1 MKHITLLIFSLLA
14 ISFVSKAQQGG
25 TKIKFHKDRP
35 VQILE
40 YSRLWDPNATSTSKR
55 KLRKSD
61 RFTDAEVDEIFRR
74 LGQDA
79 LLPKDIYKTGLQN
92 KAALAHYKAY
102 EQSSFSLLGYDF
114 SLVWIPK
121 DENAHMP
128 AELQPPTSEGSLW
141 YTSTQ
146 NLSKNGKSAAGAT
159 LAKAGTPVSA
169 ALASSAN
176 GSIQHST
183 ADMSGFTRNFLGC
196 LAITYSDMGF
206 LNVVPVYGAAFNAE
220 KDAPAIGRRYDM
232 ATSYHKYQWFPGRPA
247 SSLEREFGRSM
258 TVRVL
263 ESYTIE

>member
-1 MKHITLLIFSLLA
+1 MKRIALLIFSFLFLTTA
-14 ISFVSKAQQGG
+14 AEAQQGG
-25 TKIKFHKDRP
+25 MKIKFHKDRP
-35 VQILE
+35 VQIVE

-92 KAALAHYKAY
+92 KAALTHYKAY

-114 SLVWIPK
+114 SLVWIPQ

-146 NLSKNGKSAAGAT
+146 NLSKNGKSATGAA
-159 LAKAGTPVSA
+159 LAKAGTPIGAGS
-169 ALASSAN
+169 ASSGN
-176 GSIQHST
+176 GGIQHST
-183 ADMSGFTRNFLGC
+183 ADMSGYTKNFLGC
-196 LAITYSDMGF
+196 LAFTYSGMGY
-206 LNVVPVYGAAFNAE
+206 LDVVPVYGATFSTE

-232 ATSYHKYQWFPGRPA
+232 ATSYHKYQWFPGRAA
-247 SSLEREFGRSM
+247 SSLEKEFGRSM
-258 TVRVL
+258 TVRVR
-263 ESYTIE
+263 EPYTVE